1 MSKPIKS
8 ESEADRGARVV
19 PGDAPLGIDE
29 KPANVVHL
37 RHPPNL
43 TDNWAH
49 PSRGPRLPEI
59 EPGDES
65 VPCEGCHGSAKA
77 HAVKAKMLAE
87 FAEQSAAADAM
98 QAIVAA
104 AGLTFSASTF
114 TCKCG
119 KRHDTGPKFTPAL
132 RDALHSD
139 LRKACH
145 GNIGNYQNTV
155 EVLLGWGADIGP
167 AR

>member
-1 MSKPIKS
+1 MSKPI
-8 ESEADRGARVV
+8 ETVQ
-19 PGDAPLGIDE
+19 
-29 KPANVVHL
+29 PA
-37 RHPPNL
+37 NL

-59 EPGDES
+59 PVDA
-65 VPCEGCHGSAKA
+65 EGNPTEDAETVARKR
-77 HAVKAKMLAE
+77 AVKAKMLAE

>member
-77 HAVKAKMLAE
+77 HKEAVRAKMMAE
-87 FAEQSAAADAM
+87 FAEQDAAADAV
-98 QAIVAA
+98 QATA
-104 AGLTFSASTF
+104 TASRIAF
-114 TCKCG
+114 A
-119 KRHDTGPKFTPAL
+119 PAQFTPAL
-132 RDALHSD
+132 RAALHAQ
-139 LRKACH
+139 LRHASH
-145 GNIGNYQNTV
+145 GNTAIYQNV
-155 EVLLGWGADIGP
+155 VAVLLGWGADIGP